1 MSYTYTIGITVEEHD
16 TFVKNSHQAN
26 LLQSSSWAD
35 VKVGWQNERL
45 GFYKDG
51 KLVAVASVLI
61 RKLLS
66 PASFTVI
73 YIPRGPVMDYQDKEL
88 VSFVLTSLKE
98 FGNLH
103 RSIFIK
109 FDPFLLLSK
118 RDMDGK
124 IEDSQQTFE
133 IKDLLVDLGCNWS
146 GRSEMMGDTIQP
158 THHAV
163 LYKDVFSENSLH
175 KRVRQNIRTARNKGL
190 EISIGREE
198 LLDDFS
204 ELLKKTEARKNIHLR
219 GIDYYE
225 KLLTTYPESSY
236 ITLSTLDL
244 PARLKDLNKQL
255 EKNIADAAKFTE
267 KTKPGKIEN
276 NKQEYKRLSE
286 EIAFLQEKVDAG
298 NKIVPLSGTLVLEF
312 GNTAENIYAGMD
324 EDYRR
329 YQPAILT
336 WFETANHAFERG
348 AEWQNMGGIE
358 NSLDGGLY
366 NFKSKF
372 NPRIEQFIGEFN
384 LPVSPF
390 YGLAN
395 FAYKVRKKLRSKH

>member
-88 VSFVLTSLKE
+88 VTFVLTSLKE

-146 GRSEMMGDTIQP
+146 GRSKMMGDTIQP

-163 LYKDVFSENSLH
+163 LYKGTSKNFS
-175 KRVRQNIRTARNKGL
+175 
-190 EISIGREE
+190 
-198 LLDDFS
+198 
-204 ELLKKTEARKNIHLR
+204 KNL
-219 GIDYYE
+219 
-225 KLLTTYPESSY
+225 
-236 ITLSTLDL
+236 
-244 PARLKDLNKQL
+244 
-255 EKNIADAAKFTE
+255 
-267 KTKPGKIEN
+267 
-276 NKQEYKRLSE
+276 
-286 EIAFLQEKVDAG
+286 
-298 NKIVPLSGTLVLEF
+298 
-312 GNTAENIYAGMD
+312 
-324 EDYRR
+324 
-329 YQPAILT
+329 
-336 WFETANHAFERG
+336 
-348 AEWQNMGGIE
+348 
-358 NSLDGGLY
+358 
-366 NFKSKF
+366 
-372 NPRIEQFIGEFN
+372 
-384 LPVSPF
+384 
-390 YGLAN
+390 
-395 FAYKVRKKLRSKH
+395 